1 MRKKTEQSSAG
12 GVRGSVTPETE
23 AVAGPRA
30 QPSAMRSPAIV
41 LVRPQLGEN
50 IGTAARAMANFGVC
64 ELRLVAPRD
73 GWPNDRARS
82 AAAGAD
88 MVIEDAG
95 VFSRTEEAVQD
106 LHYVCA
112 TTARVRDMVK
122 PVMTPES
129 AVSEMRKRIL
139 DGQRCGIL
147 FGPER
152 SGLDNDQLSL
162 ADVIITA
169 PVDPAFASLNLA
181 QSVLILCYEWLKQ
194 SGAESLGRQTAF
206 DGPARE
212 GLAMQ
217 GTRPATR
224 SELVGFLEQ
233 LESELDA
240 SGFLYPHEKRPA
252 MVRNIRNLFHRVGA
266 TEQDVRTLRGI
277 VASLTR
283 GKGSN
288 DAS

>member
-1 MRKKTEQSSAG
+1 MRKKTQRSDTGSESAP
-12 GVRGSVTPETE
+12 VLHRTRPES
-23 AVAGPRA
+23 GPRA
-30 QPSAMRSPAIV
+30 RPLGEQAPVIV

-64 ELRLVAPRD
+64 NLRLVDPRD

-82 AAAGAD
+82 AAAGANA
-88 MVIEDAG
+88 VIEEAG
-95 VFSRTEEAVQD
+95 LFGRTEEAIED

-129 AVSEMRKRIL
+129 AVTEMRKRAL
-139 DGQRCGIL
+139 EGQRCGIL
-147 FGPER
+147 FGAER

-162 ADVIITA
+162 ADAIITA

-181 QSVLILCYEWLKQ
+181 QAVLILCYEWLKQ
-194 SGAESLGRQTAF
+194 SGAESLGRQTTL

-212 GLAMQ
+212 GLAMP
-217 GTRPATR
+217 GTHPATR
-224 SELVGFLEQ
+224 AELVGFFEQ

-240 SGFLYPHEKRPA
+240 SGFLYPREKRPA

-283 GKGSN
+283 GKGRS

>member
-1 MRKKTEQSSAG
+1 MRKKSQQPAAG
-12 GVRGSVTPETE
+12 GGRGPTALETK
-23 AVAGPRA
+23 AQTGPQAHPAGKT
-30 QPSAMRSPAIV
+30 SPAIV
-41 LVRPQLGEN
+41 LVHPQLGEN

-64 ELRLVAPRD
+64 DLRLVAPRD
-73 GWPNDRARS
+73 GWPNERARS

-95 VFSRTEEAVQD
+95 VFGRTEEAIQD

-147 FGPER
+147 FGAER

-162 ADVIITA
+162 ADAIITA

-181 QSVLILCYEWLKQ
+181 QAVLILCYEWLKQ
-194 SGAESLGRQTAF
+194 SGAESLGRQTAL

-212 GLAMQ
+212 GLAMP

-224 SELVGFLEQ
+224 SELVGFFEQ

-240 SGFLYPHEKRPA
+240 SGFLYPQEKRPA
-252 MVRNIRNLFHRVGA
+252 MVRNIRNLFQRVGA

-283 GKGSN
+283 GKGGN
-288 DAS
+288 DAP

>member
-1 MRKKTEQSSAG
+1 MRKKTQQSGATG
-12 GVRGSVTPETE
+12 GNSPISHPTEPES
-23 AVAGPRA
+23 GPE
-30 QPSAMRSPAIV
+30 MRSLGEQAPVIV

-50 IGTAARAMANFGVC
+50 IGTAARAMANFGVSD
-64 ELRLVAPRD
+64 LRLVDPRD
-73 GWPNDRARS
+73 DWPNDRARS

-88 MVIEDAG
+88 TVIEEAG
-95 VFSRTEEAVQD
+95 LFSRTDEAIQD
-106 LHYVCA
+106 LHYICA

-129 AVSEMRKRIL
+129 AVAEMRKRSL
-139 DGQRCGIL
+139 EGQRCGIL
-147 FGPER
+147 FGAER

-162 ADVIITA
+162 ADAIITA
-169 PVDPAFASLNLA
+169 PVDPTFASLNLA
-181 QSVLILCYEWLKQ
+181 QAVLILCYEWLKQ
-194 SGAESLGRQTAF
+194 SGAESLGRQTAL

-212 GLAMQ
+212 GLAMP

-224 SELVGFLEQ
+224 SELVGFFEQ

-240 SGFLYPHEKRPA
+240 SGFLFPREKRPA

-288 DAS
+288 DAP